1 MTRTASAP
9 SPTAGAWVLGLGRPC
24 LDLTATLG
32 RRHTSQLL
40 ERLPDDDALAAWLVA
55 AGLLPTRPLTIN
67 TPQLIA
73 TRQLREAV
81 NRLIRTQVIGRLPG
95 ERGTVVGPAA
105 PRADDEGLARDDVAA
120 RDIALI
126 NRSASQP
133 DLTPQ
138 LALST
143 IAADR
148 LLNLGVIWTAEHA
161 VEAALSTLA
170 RDAIALLAGPQAKH
184 VKECAH
190 PDCSLLFL
198 DDSQAHRRRWCS
210 MNRCGNLT
218 KIANYRSQRP
228 AASK

>member
-1 MTRTASAP
+1 
-9 SPTAGAWVLGLGRPC
+9 VLGLGRPC

-32 RRHTSQLL
+32 RRHTSQPL
-40 ERLPDDDALAAWLVA
+40 ERLPDEDALAGWLVA
-55 AGLLPTRPLTIN
+55 AGLLPIRPLAIN

-81 NRLIRTQVIGRLPG
+81 NRLIRAHVIGRLPG
-95 ERGTVVGPAA
+95 ERGTVVGPA
-105 PRADDEGLARDDVAA
+105 PLRADDEGLARDDVAR

-138 LALST
+138 LALGT
-143 IAADR
+143 IAGDQ
-148 LLNLGVIWTAEHA
+148 LLNLRVTWTAEHA
-161 VEAALSTLA
+161 VDAALSTLA
-170 RDAIALLAGPQAKH
+170 RDAMALLARPQAQH

-198 DDSQAHRRRWCS
+198 DDSQARRRRWCS

-218 KIANYRSQRP
+218 KIANYRSRRP
-228 AASK
+228 DASK

>member
-1 MTRTASAP
+1 M
-9 SPTAGAWVLGLGRPC
+9 LGLGRPC

-32 RRHTSQLL
+32 RRHARQPL
-40 ERLPDDDALAAWLVA
+40 ERLPDEAALAAWLVA
-55 AGLLPTRPLTIN
+55 AGLLPTRPLAVDA
-67 TPQLIA
+67 PQLIA
-73 TRQLREAV
+73 ARQLREAV
-81 NRLIRTQVIGRLPG
+81 NRLIRAHVADRLPG
-95 ERGTVVGPAA
+95 ERGAVVGPAA
-105 PRADDEGLARDDVAA
+105 LRAKDEGLARDDVAR

-138 LALST
+138 LALGT
-143 IAADR
+143 TAADQP
-148 LLNLGVIWTAEHA
+148 LNLGVNWTAGHA

-170 RDAIALLAGPQAKH
+170 RDAIVLLAGPQATR

-198 DDSQAHRRRWCS
+198 DDSQARRRRWCS

-218 KIANYRSQRP
+218 KIATYRSQRP
-228 AASK
+228 AASKPRSTDRL